1 MGLNVAIVFT
11 AQQQLELL
19 EGRKKQY
26 MKAALQAKQKKDL
39 EQAKTLLRTAKGL
52 EPLIEA
58 ARSGKTVDIS
68 KVRLFNYAFL
78 CDYLNIYYSLVMLSE
93 FHIAVG

>member
-1 MGLNVAIVFT
+1 MGLNVVIVSL
-11 AQQQLELL
+11 AQQQLEFL

-58 ARSGKTVDIS
+58 VRSGKTVDVS
-68 KVRLFNYAFL
+68 KVRLVNYAIKMINPKVL
-78 CDYLNIYYSLVMLSE
+78 LV
-93 FHIAVG
+93 